1 MPSSLLGKSVPIDG
15 GGGVCA
21 VSRSRARPQDTRR
34 QRHRKFMTSPSNPTK
49 FVLKVRQFVGWFVEL
64 HLLSPLSQWTK
75 RGEILGGYSDCPT
88 SKLQI
93 QILVRVECCGVCSAA
108 HAAFRF
114 PAFELSGRPTNGRST
129 PRLSQR
135 QPASGW
141 YRCVG
146 WRQRYLRRRASSLIM
161 VADVENFAP
170 KNFLVR
176 EEKS

>member
-1 MPSSLLGKSVPIDG
+1 MGVG
-15 GGGVCA
+15 GLCGLSITCPPPAKIRG
-21 VSRSRARPQDTRR
+21 DK
-34 QRHRKFMTSPSNPTK
+34 RHRKVMTIPSNQTK
-49 FVLKVRQFVGWFVEL
+49 SVLKVRQFVGWFVEL

-75 RGEILGGYSDCPT
+75 RGEILRSYSDCPT

-93 QILVRVECCGVCSAA
+93 QIQLYWVASNAVACAVLLRCL
-108 HAAFRF
+108 RF
-114 PAFELSGRPTNGRST
+114 PTWNCQVGLQQ
-129 PRLSQR
+129 QR
-135 QPASGW
+135 QVNASSI
-141 YRCVG
+141 VG